1 MKLPFNLKMIYNASL
16 ISSSFKLLLVTVFV
30 FLAFFAKAQ
39 TDSTITNIPDTTE
52 VIKVDRGTVTGDVK
66 EVPVPLDSAYIHS
79 PKKATIMSAVIP
91 GLGQIY
97 NKKYWKVPII
107 YGGFAVAGYFLND
120 NLKNIDK
127 YKNGYIAE
135 TDGDPTTFNTTGY
148 NTRQLDLLINQY
160 KQWRDLSYIAFAAI
174 YALNIIDAN
183 VDAHLFYFD
192 VSEDISLNIVP
203 YMSPVRSQGLGLSI
217 SLKL

>member
-1 MKLPFNLKMIYNASL
+1 MKSPFNLKMIYNASL
-16 ISSSFKLLLVTVFV
+16 ISSSSKLLLATVFACM
-30 FLAFFAKAQ
+30 AFFAKAQ
-39 TDSTITNIPDTTE
+39 TDTTIVNVPDSTE

-66 EVPVPLDSAYIHS
+66 EVPVPVDSAYIHS
-79 PKKATIMSAVIP
+79 PKKATIMSAALP

-120 NLKNIDK
+120 NLTNIRK
-127 YKNGYIAE
+127 YKDLYIAE
-135 TDGDPTTFNTTGY
+135 TDDDPTTINDSPY
-148 NTRQLDLLINQY
+148 SYQDLDRIIDQY
-160 KQWRDLSYIAFAAI
+160 KQWRDLSYIAIAAI

-192 VSEDISLNIVP
+192 VSEDISLNVMP
-203 YMSPVRSQGLGLSI
+203 YMSPVRSQGVGFSLT
-217 SLKL
+217 LKL

>member
-1 MKLPFNLKMIYNASL
+1 MIYNASL
-16 ISSSFKLLLVTVFV
+16 TSSSFKLLIVTVFG
-30 FLAFFAKAQ
+30 FMSFFAKAQ
-39 TDSTITNIPDTTE
+39 TDSTITIVPDTTE
-52 VIKVDRGTVTGDVK
+52 VIKVDRGTVTGNVK
-66 EVPVPLDSAYIHS
+66 EVPVPVDSAYIHS
-79 PKKATIMSAVIP
+79 PRKATIMSAVVP

-127 YKNGYIAE
+127 YKDAYIAE
-135 TDGDPTTFNTTGY
+135 TDGNPNTQNNTGY
-148 NTRQLDLLINQY
+148 NTRQLDQLINQY

-203 YMSPVRSQGLGLSI
+203 YMSPIRSQGVGFSI